1 MNNNTET
8 RSKLATTNTTTQ
20 KGTEPLKKF
29 FVDGLNDMLW
39 AEKALLPGLEK
50 LQKVSNS
57 EELSEAFE
65 DHLFQTQKH
74 ISRLEKALQ
83 SINEKPE
90 PKKCKA
96 MEGILKEVDEIINA
110 TPEQSAIRD
119 AMAIIA
125 AQKVEHYEIAS
136 YGGLVALAHTLEYT
150 RAADLLQKTL
160 DEEESTDL
168 QLTDIAERYINLEA
182 KEETEETA
190 ATQS

>member
-1 MNNNTET
+1 MET
-8 RSKLATTNTTTQ
+8 TDNKMQ
-20 KGTEPLKKF
+20 KGSEPLKKF

-74 ISRLEKALQ
+74 IIRLEKVLQ

-96 MEGILKEVDEIINA
+96 MEGILKEVDEMVLA
-110 TPEQSAIRD
+110 TPEHSAIRD

-136 YGGLVALAHTLEYT
+136 YGGLVALAHTLEFNK
-150 RAADLLQKTL
+150 AADLLQKTL
-160 DEEESTDL
+160 DEEENTDL
-168 QLTDIAERYINLEA
+168 LLTDIAERYINFEA
-182 KEETEETA
+182 KEETEETLA
-190 ATQS
+190 E